1 MGQRNPNV
9 LASPHVAL
17 RRQET
22 SESDSDSSDSDSDI
36 DPQEMNNCLEL
47 TRVQNNQAQGAAQ
60 ITNRIDESDL

>member
-22 SESDSDSSDSDSDI
+22 SESDSDSSDSDSEI
-36 DPQEMNNCLEL
+36 DPLEMNNSLEL
-47 TRVQNNQAQGAAQ
+47 TRVQNNQAPGAAQ
-60 ITNRIDESDL
+60 ITNRTDESNI